1 MSRRFACICSAIREP
16 ARQNI
21 TPTKTKTIPIM
32 RLFVEFYFFFEKVS
46 FYYRD
51 DIDRVRGRTFLFGAT
66 FSKGGTK
73 KNENFICLVCNV

>member
-32 RLFVEFYFFFEKVS
+32 ILFVEFYFFFEKKS
-46 FYYRD
+46 FY
-51 DIDRVRGRTFLFGAT
+51 
-66 FSKGGTK
+66 
-73 KNENFICLVCNV
+73 

>member
-32 RLFVEFYFFFEKVS
+32 ILFVECYVVLEKIS
-46 FYYRD
+46 F
-51 DIDRVRGRTFLFGAT
+51 
-66 FSKGGTK
+66 
-73 KNENFICLVCNV
+73 C